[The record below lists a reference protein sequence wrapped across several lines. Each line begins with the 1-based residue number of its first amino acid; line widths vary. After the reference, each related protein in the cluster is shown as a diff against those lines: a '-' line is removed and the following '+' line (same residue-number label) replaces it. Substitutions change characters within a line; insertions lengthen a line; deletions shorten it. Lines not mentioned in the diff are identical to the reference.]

1 MEQNGTRRYTYTVAC
16 VYILYPVHEKCRQGA
31 DSRQSG
37 SAGSP
42 VTFRDPPWPLC
53 RGAGTHRSGGQSH
66 SRSSSVRPR
75 IGKGGER
82 SVRAISRI
90 RSSLSLFFSL
100 NSLPRICPAYHLILG
115 STTRRER
122 RKIERCLSLMRL
134 VNWFDTGAKISW
146 SEEERRE
153 KRGWLQPG
161 RKGES
166 NCQLTDCT
174 GGLLHLA
181 HKSTACA
188 LLRRVTELLA
198 RTTELCR
205 SVIPASREL
214 SCEVFT
220 SSRGQTHCSR
230 CARCPRFRVLLTS
243 CASLVS
249 ISYSFILDYYCI
261 YVYSLRLVRSL
272 SLSRVSF
279 SIRCR
284 SIGNRLSVKRDQLVI
299 FVCAGFFER
308 ASVVSNLVSSN
319 ARYVTVECCCL
330 VISESIPIFFLSPRF
345 NRVLKKAR
353 LAPRVCIN
361 RKVFGDE

>member
-153 KRGWLQPG
+153 RRGWLQPG
-161 RKGES
+161 GKGES

-174 GGLLHLA
+174 GGCCIWRTKAQLA
-181 HKSTACA
+181 HCYAALPSYLREPLNCA
-188 LLRRVTELLA
+188 ARSSLPVESFRAKCLLRRAAKHTVPAVLAVPVSVCFLLRA
-198 RTTELCR
+198 LPSYRYPIRLSSIIIVYTCIVFASFVLSRCRAFLSR
-205 SVIPASREL
+205 SVA
-214 SCEVFT
+214 
-220 SSRGQTHCSR
+220 
-230 CARCPRFRVLLTS
+230 
-243 CASLVS
+243 
-249 ISYSFILDYYCI
+249 D
-261 YVYSLRLVRSL
+261 RS
-272 SLSRVSF
+272 VT
-279 SIRCR
+279 
-284 SIGNRLSVKRDQLVI
+284 GYRLS
-299 FVCAGFFER
+299 G
-308 ASVVSNLVSSN
+308 
-319 ARYVTVECCCL
+319 
-330 VISESIPIFFLSPRF
+330 ISW
-345 NRVLKKAR
+345 
-353 LAPRVCIN
+353 
-361 RKVFGDE
+361 